1 MKNRTLLVATLFAAV
16 SMVGAQPSFSD
27 CMLLGFAEPQASAPA
42 SKPAAQNSQ
51 AAPAGNLETVL
62 TLLDRTATNFKDI
75 QTDFVWDQYNKVVD
89 DHDLQSGTMYFRR
102 NGNNVEMAA
111 DITKPDKKQVLFTDG
126 RVRVFQPRIDQ
137 VTEYSAGKNKADFD
151 SFLVLGFGGRGHDL
165 AKSFDV
171 KYAGTETVN
180 GSTTYKLE
188 LTPKSQRVK
197 DMFSLITLWIDKDRG
212 VSVQQRFQE
221 RSGDYRLAKYSNIK
235 NEKLSGD
242 VFKLKTTGSTKVIRP
257 NG

>member
-1 MKNRTLLVATLFAAV
+1 MKIRNIVVAFTLAAMSSLVAQTAPA
-16 SMVGAQPSFSD
+16 G
-27 CMLLGFAEPQASAPA
+27 SAPA
-42 SKPAAQNSQ
+42 KTPATTQNTTAST
-51 AAPAGNLETVL
+51 GNLDSVL
-62 TLLDRTATNFKDI
+62 TLLDKTAASFKNI

-102 NGNNVEMAA
+102 NGPSVEMFAN
-111 DITKPDKKQVLFTDG
+111 ISKPDIKQVLFSEG
-126 RVRVFQPRIDQ
+126 RVRVFQPKIDQ
-137 VTEYSAGKNKADFD
+137 VTEYSAGKNKSDFE

-165 AKSFDV
+165 PKSFDV
-171 KYAGTETVN
+171 KYVGPETVN
-180 GSTTYKLE
+180 GETTYKLE

-221 RSGDYRLAKYSNIK
+221 RSGDFRLAKYTNIK
-235 NEKLSGD
+235 INEKLNND
-242 VFKLKTTGSTKVIRP
+242 VFKLKTTGNTKTIRP

>member
-1 MKNRTLLVATLFAAV
+1 MKIRNIVVAFTLAAFSSSLVA
-16 SMVGAQPSFSD
+16 
-27 CMLLGFAEPQASAPA
+27 
-42 SKPAAQNSQ
+42 Q
-51 AAPAGNLETVL
+51 AAPAGSAPAKTSAQTPQSTTAPSGNLETVL
-62 TLLDRTATNFKDI
+62 NLLDKTAASFKNI

-102 NGNNVEMAA
+102 NGNAVEMFAN
-111 DITKPDKKQVLFTDG
+111 ISKPDIKQVLFSEG
-126 RVRVFQPRIDQ
+126 RVRVFQPKIDQ
-137 VTEYSAGKNKADFD
+137 VTEYSAGKNKTDFE

-171 KYAGTETVN
+171 KYVGPEAVN
-180 GSTTYKLE
+180 GETTYKLE

-221 RSGDYRLAKYSNIK
+221 RSGDFRLAKYTNIK
-235 NEKLSGD
+235 INEKMNND
-242 VFKLKTTGSTKVIRP
+242 VFKLKTTGSTKIIRP